1 MQSIPELP
9 TTDVIIANFAQWDEY
24 RNELNELFEEIE
36 STQLYDELLQYF
48 DEPVEKT
55 IERMKDIKNWV
66 KTTDNTCTLGQE
78 FGCSCTEDSDHECT
92 NNQES
97 YRLIGTEIYLCPTEI
112 ENNFDNYMKF
122 DDDNNILINF
132 IKRKKYNYTRQFDNK
147 FKSFFQYIYNNN
159 SDENENNEDENN
171 DDENDED
178 ENDEDENDEKE
189 ENSANN

>member
-9 TTDVIIANFAQWDEY
+9 TTDVIIANFSQWEEY
-24 RNELNELFEEIE
+24 RNKLNALFDKIE
-36 STQLYDELLQYF
+36 SSILYDELLQYF

-66 KTTDNTCTLGQE
+66 KTIENTCTLGNE
-78 FGCSCTEDSDHECT
+78 FGCSCKEDSDHECT

-112 ENNFDNYMKF
+112 ENNFDNYMIF
-122 DDDNNILINF
+122 DDNDSLIYF
-132 IKRKKYNYTRQFDNK
+132 IKNKKYTYYRSMDKN
-147 FKSFFQYIYNNN
+147 FKSYFERHDNDVSEE
-159 SDENENNEDENN
+159 SDEESEE
-171 DDENDED
+171 
-178 ENDEDENDEKE
+178 ENDEKE